1 MLLKEVRTPAIKRIN
16 MFKLLE
22 SFRKG
27 LIRWNVAPL
36 AVVGVLIYVL
46 LYCLDIYKY
55 SSCVM
60 PEWQV
65 AALFPFM
72 AAIAGLLYK
81 VYDSMQR
88 DRHNIKERS
97 DDESEY

>member
-1 MLLKEVRTPAIKRIN
+1 
-16 MFKLLE
+16 MFQLLE
-22 SFRKG
+22 KFRKG

-36 AVVGVLIYVL
+36 AVVGVLVYSL
-46 LYCLDIYKY
+46 LFCLDLYKN
-55 SSCVM
+55 SACAM

-81 VYDSMQR
+81 VYDSMQGKK
-88 DRHNIKERS
+88 HSKEE
-97 DDESEY
+97 DVENE